1 MKNRKT
7 NGRYQVLL
15 YRATTTDENKE
26 EKDKQTWTHTNSC
39 KKSII
44 HT

>member
-1 MKNRKT
+1 MENQKPT
-7 NGRYQVLL
+7 VDIQALL
-15 YRATTTDENKE
+15 YQATTTDENE
-26 EKDKQTWTHTNSC
+26 VEKDKQTWTHTNSC